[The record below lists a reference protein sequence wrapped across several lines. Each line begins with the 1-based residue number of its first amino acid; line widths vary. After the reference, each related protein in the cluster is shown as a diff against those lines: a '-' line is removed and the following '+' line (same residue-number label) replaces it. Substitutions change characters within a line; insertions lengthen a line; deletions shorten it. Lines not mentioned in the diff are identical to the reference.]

1 MRLDTV
7 KEVRCGITSWKERIK
22 KVDIFRDVQRRHLQ
36 VQKVILINSS
46 HIVLESVAFENRVIT
61 GEEAVCGPTHHRRE
75 VEQIY
80 HPIAGKKLKFSLAEK
95 DRNVLLL
102 PLREKFCF

>member
-7 KEVRCGITSWKERIK
+7 REVGCGITSWKERIE

-36 VQKVILINSS
+36 LQKVILINSS
-46 HIVLESVAFENRVIT
+46 HIVLESVAFESRVLT
-61 GEEAVCGPTHHRRE
+61 GDETVCDPTQHRRG

-80 HPIAGKKLKFSLAEK
+80 HPIAGIKQKFSLVEK
-95 DRNVLLL
+95 DRKLLLL